1 MFPRF
6 AIEIFRVILL
16 ILFVCLLIKYFKSEE
31 YSSFNIA
38 IKDQSAESRAPK
50 PTLTDI
56 IP

>member
-31 YSSFNIA
+31 YSSFNIT
-38 IKDQSAESRAPK
+38 IKEQNTEYNAPK
-50 PTLTDI
+50 PTLSDI